1 MSGYPYSGY
10 YGQPPPMQPMYTP
23 GPHQHPHMVPP
34 QGYPAFNYPPHPS
47 QNIPPGPVPISFDAD
62 AYMQDYSGTTERSK
76 KSKRRASAPSGSAA
90 APPPLKSAMK
100 KSGTSATPMVN
111 TLDFPGY
118 NGNTSFNGNT
128 TFNGNTS
135 YGANI
140 PTANTGYPLERP
152 RTNSQHGRRRAPSNA
167 AYPQDQHG
175 VDPTFVPR
183 KSPYYRCYCLIMPIL
198 HSAYVR
204 IIPGLQ
210 RNALREHHR
219 VRTRRNP

>member
-23 GPHQHPHMVPP
+23 GPHQHPHMIPP
-34 QGYPAFNYPPHPS
+34 QGYQPFNYPPHPS
-47 QNIPPGPVPISFDAD
+47 QNIPPGPVPMSFDAE
-62 AYMQDYSGTTERSK
+62 AYMQDYSGTSERSK
-76 KSKRRASAPSGSAA
+76 KSKRRASAPSGSAG

-100 KSGTSATPMVN
+100 KSATSATPMVN

-118 NGNTSFNGNT
+118 NGNTSYGGNASFNGNA
-128 TFNGNTS
+128 S

-140 PTANTGYPLERP
+140 STNTGYPMERT

-175 VDPTFVPR
+175 IDPTFVPR
-183 KSPYYRCYCLIMPIL
+183 TSLLPPCHASSCLIL
-198 HSAYVR
+198 GTLRSAHVR
-204 IIPGLQ
+204 LIPGFQ
-210 RNALREHHR
+210 RDPLRKHNR
-219 VRTRRNP
+219 LWTR